1 MTLRDNAPEVCTVV
15 GYEWCMPGP
24 TMTRQESRDR
34 AERVVLARAVLR
46 KPWREIMRSEGFKSV
61 GAVQNT
67 YYRELARRKQAP
79 KALADMTAQEILE
92 RRDATTRIAVSQ
104 LIDARRNGDVPGV
117 AAMLREIRHNDV
129 ETAKMLG
136 LYEPAKVDVNVTTD
150 ATAIIDRMETELLA
164 LVANRPPQAAL
175 SGNIIDAEIEEIR

>member
-1 MTLRDNAPEVCTVV
+1 
-15 GYEWCMPGP
+15 MPGP

-46 KPWREIMRSEGFKSV
+46 RPWRDIMRDEGFKSV

-67 YYRELARRKQAP
+67 YKREMTRRQVSPSDLTK
-79 KALADMTAQEILE
+79 LTAQEILE
-92 RRDATTRIAVSQ
+92 RRDATTRIAVGQ
-104 LIDARRNGDVPGV
+104 LLSASGSGDVSGV

-136 LYEPAKVDVNVTTD
+136 LYEPAKVDVTVSHD
-150 ATAIIDRMETELLA
+150 ATAIIDRMETDLLA
-164 LVANRPPQAAL
+164 LVAKQQPAQAAL
-175 SGNIIDAEIEEIR
+175 GGNIIDAEIEETR

>member
-1 MTLRDNAPEVCTVV
+1 
-15 GYEWCMPGP
+15 
-24 TMTRQESRDR
+24 MTRQESRDR

-46 KPWREIMRSEGFKSV
+46 KPWRDIMRDEGFKSV

-67 YYRELARRKQAP
+67 YKRELARRKQAP
-79 KALADMTAQEILE
+79 KALAEMTAQEILE

-104 LIDARRNGDVPGV
+104 LIDASRVGDVSGV

-136 LYEPAKVDVNVTTD
+136 LYEPAKVDVSVSHD
-150 ATAIIDRMETELLA
+150 ATAIIDRMETDLLA
-164 LVANRPPQAAL
+164 LVAKQQPAQAAL
-175 SGNIIDAEIEEIR
+175 GGNIIDAEFEEIR